1 MLTVYRIVK
10 TLFYEDPEIQPSTDA
25 VKRFFQ
31 HKNSADQKAVMLA
44 LGEAEELN
52 QGEAEGTFEV
62 SAMDN
67 EHTAVVE
74 FWEGE
79 ETEGSRDKRDV
90 TYYDVFK
97 LEKKENFRWRYRCYI
112 ISNEKCSDAFEV
124 YNRIDGKTIMT
135 FTDLDS
141 ALDFVDTV
149 CLAKGIHKN

>member
-10 TLFYEDPEIQPSTDA
+10 TLFYENPKIQPSTDA
-25 VKRFFQ
+25 VKSLFQ
-31 HKNSADQKAVMLA
+31 HKSSADQKAITLA

-52 QGEAEGTFEV
+52 RGEAEGTFEV
-62 SAMDN
+62 SVDN
-67 EHTAVVE
+67 EHAAVVE

-112 ISNEKCSDAFEV
+112 ISNERCSDAFEV
-124 YNRIDGKTIMT
+124 FSRINGKAIMT
-135 FTDLDS
+135 FDNLYD
-141 ALDFVDTV
+141 ALNFVDLF
-149 CLAKGIHKN
+149 CLAKTIHKI